1 MTVRSVPAGFA
12 PLLQSLELEQPRVVT
27 TAQIGDFAQEAGL
40 GVPVDVVVRRLRE
53 RGWLLPL
60 ATRGVW
66 EFAPAAR
73 AGAFGSGDPLIEL
86 RAVLARDPEAPLAA
100 AAESAAYLL
109 GLSSRRPETE
119 CVGAPP
125 VLRPLK
131 SLAAYRLVRWSAAI
145 PPVRRE
151 GLPVWSLPTLLGF
164 MAVRPGGYRD
174 WPNVGEWLVQAASAV
189 DVDELVR
196 EIEGQSAGSWARA
209 GYLLSRG
216 GATSSASALMQRAP
230 QGAGPYYLGDRDT
243 PGRYDATFDV
253 IDSTGLEVTSA

>member
-12 PLLQSLELEQPRVVT
+12 PLLQLLELEQPRVVT

-40 GVPVDVVVRRLRE
+40 GIPVDVTVRRLRE

-73 AGAFGSGDPLIEL
+73 AGAYGSGDPLIEL

-119 CVGAPP
+119 CVAAPSGFRSP
-125 VLRPLK
+125 K
-131 SLAAYRLVRWSAAI
+131 SLALYRLVRWSAVT
-145 PPVRRE
+145 PLVRRE
-151 GLPVWSLPTLLGF
+151 GLPVWPLPTLVAF
-164 MAVRPGGYRD
+164 MAARPGGYRD

-189 DVDELVR
+189 DADELAR
-196 EIEGQSAGSWARA
+196 ELEGQSAGSWARA

-216 GATSSASALMQRAP
+216 GAAPAAASLMQRAP
-230 QGAGPYYLGDRDT
+230 HGAGPFYLGDRDT
-243 PGRYDATFDV
+243 PGRYSAAFDV